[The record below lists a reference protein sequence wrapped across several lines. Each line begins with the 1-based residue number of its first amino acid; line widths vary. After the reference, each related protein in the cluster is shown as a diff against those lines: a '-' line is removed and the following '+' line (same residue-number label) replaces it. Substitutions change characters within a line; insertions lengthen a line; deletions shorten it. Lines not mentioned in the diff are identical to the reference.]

1 MKNLEQA
8 IVKALSVNGNP
19 KYTLRQIAEKVGVFD
34 KKGRAEI
41 NEILEQFRKA
51 GIVVHI
57 GRGKYK
63 LHARHLNE
71 QMTGRNYVVGRLKIM
86 ANGTAFV
93 LPEPM
98 QGQQSEQQDAD
109 DENGDIYV
117 ANGHLSNALPGD
129 LVKVVL
135 FPQRGER
142 HREGEIVEV
151 VERSR
156 KPIVGIASISR
167 KMVFVTPSDTA
178 YRKDFLIPTRQAQ
191 HVKNGEKVV
200 VSFVEWPSGSRSPIG
215 KIDHVLGRPGE
226 NEVEMQAILVES
238 EFPLDFSESAKREAA
253 QIDPK
258 ISPDEIRKRRDFRQV
273 TTFTID
279 PADAKDFDDALSFEV
294 LENGLFRVGIH
305 IADVSHYVKRNS
317 HIDQE
322 AYERGTSVYLVDRT
336 IPMLPEI
343 LSNNLCSL
351 RPHEDKLCFSAV
363 FDLDEN
369 GKVHHEWFGKTIINS
384 DRRFNYDE
392 VQDIIEKGQGELSNV
407 ILQLHRI
414 ATALREER
422 MNNNAINFETEEVK
436 FQLDENGKPIGV
448 YLKVAKE
455 SNWLVEEFML
465 LANKKVA
472 EKVGKKTSRQ
482 KEIKTFVYRVHDEP
496 LADKLDNFK
505 TFAKKLGYDI
515 RTGNRKLL
523 VNSFNQ
529 MLEKSKETGEASM
542 LNQLTIR
549 LMARAVYSTKNIGHY
564 GLAFPY
570 YTHFTSPIRRY
581 PDLMVH
587 RLLEAYLQKKP
598 SVNQEEYEQYCVHAS
613 QMEQKAVEAERT
625 SVKYKQAEYLADRVG
640 QEFDAVVSGIAKWG
654 VFAEICESKCEG
666 LIPMRKFDD
675 DFYYIDEENYTLVG
689 LHKDF
694 SLRIGDP
701 IRIRVVSVNILKKQ
715 MDFDLVK

>member
-8 IVKALSVNGNP
+8 IVKALSANGNP

-41 NEILEQFRKA
+41 NEILENFRKA

-63 LHARHLNE
+63 LHSRHLTE
-71 QMTGRNYVVGRLKIM
+71 QMTGRNYLVGRLKIM
-86 ANGTAFV
+86 SSGTAFV
-93 LPEPM
+93 LPEPLEGP
-98 QGQQSEQQDAD
+98 QPEKQDE
-109 DENGDIYV
+109 DEDNSDVYV
-117 ANGHLSNALPGD
+117 ANGHLLNALPGD
-129 LVKVVL
+129 LVKVVV
-135 FPQRGER
+135 FPQRGDR

-151 VERSR
+151 VERSK
-156 KPIVGIASISR
+156 KPIVGIASISK
-167 KMVFVTPSDTA
+167 KMVFVTPSDNA
-178 YRKDFLIPTRQAQ
+178 FRKDFLIPTRQSQ

-200 VSFVEWPSGSRSPIG
+200 ISFLEWPAGARNPIG
-215 KIDHVLGRPGE
+215 KIEHVLGCPGE
-226 NEVEMQAILVES
+226 NDVEMQAILVES
-238 EFPLDFSESAKREAA
+238 EFPLDFSETVKREAEK
-253 QIDPK
+253 IDPN
-258 ISPDEIRKRRDFRQV
+258 ITADEIRKRRDFRQV

-279 PADAKDFDDALSFEV
+279 PADAKDFDDALSFEA

-305 IADVSHYVKRNS
+305 IADVSHYVKPNS
-317 HIDQE
+317 PIDKE

-336 IPMLPEI
+336 IPMLPEV
-343 LSNNLCSL
+343 LCNNLCSL

-363 FDLDEN
+363 FELDEK
-369 GKVHHEWFGKTIINS
+369 GKVHHEWFGKTVINS
-384 DRRFNYDE
+384 DRRFNYE
-392 VQDIIEKGQGELSNV
+392 EAQNIIETGQGELSAE
-407 ILQLHRI
+407 ILQLHKI

-436 FQLDENGKPIGV
+436 FELDEKGKPIGV
-448 YLKVAKE
+448 HLKVSKE
-455 SNWLVEEFML
+455 ANWLIEEFML
-465 LANKKVA
+465 LANRKVA
-472 EKVGKKTSRQ
+472 EKIGKKTARQ

-496 LADKLDNFK
+496 IADKLDNFR

-587 RLLEAYLQKKP
+587 RLLEAYLKKKP
-598 SVNQEEYEQYCVHAS
+598 SVNQEEYEHYCVHSS
-613 QMEQKAVEAERT
+613 QMEQKATEAERT

-689 LHKDF
+689 LHKGF
-694 SLRIGDP
+694 SLRMGDP
-701 IRIRVVSVNILKKQ
+701 IRIRVVNVNILKKQ
-715 MDFDLVK
+715 MDFELVK